1 MSWDLARPVAEVA
14 PSLLGATLR
23 HGGVA
28 IRLTEVEAYDG
39 PTDPASHAY
48 RGPTPR
54 NAIMFG
60 PPGHLYVYFSYGMH
74 WAANVICGPEG
85 HAAGILLRAGEVID
99 GIELAR
105 SRRGRARDRDLAR
118 GPGRLCSALG
128 LTAEHKG
135 CDLFGDSPVRL
146 ESPREKVEMIMSGPR
161 VGVSLEADRP
171 WRFWV
176 AGSRFVSDYKRNPRA
191 PVASPDQSSGES
203 EPRIQGMDSATVG

>member
-85 HAAGILLRAGEVID
+85 HAAGVLLRAGEVID
-99 GIELAR
+99 GIAYR
-105 SRRGRARDRDLAR
+105 CQQ
-118 GPGRLCSALG
+118 P
-128 LTAEHKG
+128 KG
-135 CDLFGDSPVRL
+135 GH
-146 ESPREKVEMIMSGPR
+146 
-161 VGVSLEADRP
+161 
-171 WRFWV
+171 
-176 AGSRFVSDYKRNPRA
+176 
-191 PVASPDQSSGES
+191 
-203 EPRIQGMDSATVG
+203 